1 MVASVSSFVRLLLLQ
16 HSWNHSCRKDH
27 IRQAPSNGRVRE
39 EVRGDCW
46 RERSSVEFSN
56 EPRTGY
62 LQRLGHGWP
71 GEIRLSVTRTLF
83 LSTPL
88 LLIAGLRDGY
98 YIGGHCGIIMFDVT
112 SRITYRSVPNWHK
125 DLVRVC
131 ERIPIV
137 LCGNKVDV
145 KDRKMQARAITFHR
159 KNNMQYY
166 DISARSNYN
175 FEKPFLWLAR
185 KLAGD
190 SELEFVAATVMPV

>member
-1 MVASVSSFVRLLLLQ
+1 M
-16 HSWNHSCRKDH
+16 D
-27 IRQAPSNGRVRE
+27 
-39 EVRGDCW
+39 
-46 RERSSVEFSN
+46 RSS
-56 EPRTGY
+56 
-62 LQRLGHGWP
+62 
-71 GEIRLSVTRTLF
+71 
-83 LSTPL
+83 STFGTPLVRRNSAVSDPHSSSSSPL
-88 LLIAGLRDGY
+88 LLIPGLRDGY
-98 YIGGHCGIIMFDVT
+98 YIGGHCGIVMFDVT

-190 SELEFVAATVMPV
+190 SQLEFVAATVMPVGYPRFIEVPSHVCFHVATGSVHRSGHDSTIRG